1 MANLREKYN
10 KELRVA
16 LQEKL
21 GLKNIMAVP
30 KLTKVVINMGV
41 AGSFSQDYIVG
52 DVVEV
57 VEDNFSE
64 LGFENGNDFEQ
75 FSDFVIKYNVKAK
88 TNLKKVKGI
97 TVNTVHGNEHSID
110 EIVNIVEREICL

>member
-41 AGSFSQDYIVG
+41 
-52 DVVEV
+52 EK
-57 VEDNFSE
+57 
-64 LGFENGNDFEQ
+64 LRM
-75 FSDFVIKYNVKAK
+75 IK
-88 TNLKKVKGI
+88 
-97 TVNTVHGNEHSID
+97 
-110 EIVNIVEREICL
+110 NILILQ

>member
-1 MANLREKYN
+1 MSKNKSEYLEAARTGRGTSDRVTKTDKEVSWVVYEKYN

-41 AGSFSQDYIVG
+41 AGSFSEDISPG
-52 DVVEV
+52 EVVEV
-57 VEDNFSE
+57 IDERFSE
-64 LGFENGNDFEQ
+64 IGFEDVRGYG
-75 FSDFVIKYNVKAK
+75 VCK
-88 TNLKKVKGI
+88 
-97 TVNTVHGNEHSID
+97 
-110 EIVNIVEREICL
+110 